1 MSTEKYDRY
10 KELYSKYIDH
20 AVIVHNY
27 HYAFL
32 RTLGKESGVNVR
44 RSLTTMVV
52 LEKELRRLSLEVFKE
67 NQVNIKEGRR
77 RKREELIKIK
87 KAGPGRGRPRTKE
100 VKIKRSR
107 KGRPRK
113 DEVLKNDNI
122 NTTN

>member
-1 MSTEKYDRY
+1 M
-10 KELYSKYIDH
+10 L
-20 AVIVHNY
+20 
-27 HYAFL
+27 
-32 RTLGKESGVNVR
+32 
-44 RSLTTMVV
+44 V

-67 NQVNIKEGRR
+67 NQVNIKEGRL
-77 RKREELIKIK
+77 RKREELINIK

>member
-44 RSLTTMVV
+44 RSLTSMLV

-67 NQVNIKEGRR
+67 HQANLKEGKR

-107 KGRPRK
+107 IGRPRK